1 MKFLRAAVAEIVG
14 LFVDDW
20 AFALLTVAWIAVFAL
35 PPVRAQAALAAL
47 VLWGGLAVLTLV
59 FVLRKARK

>member
-1 MKFLRAAVAEIVG
+1 MKVLRAVLAEIVG

-20 AFALLTVAWIAVFAL
+20 AFALLTVAWIALFAV
-35 PPVRAQAALAAL
+35 PAIRAQASVAAV

-59 FVLRKARK
+59 FVARKAKR